1 MELYIDL
8 YLYMTSLLET
18 LTALSFPFPPFPLFC
33 FLNFFFYVFL
43 SSYGNGRTDKILS
56 IC

>member
-33 FLNFFFYVFL
+33 FLNFFFMSFYPAMEMVEQTK
-43 SSYGNGRTDKILS
+43 Y
-56 IC
+56 